1 MAQAGREDIL
11 LSIGYVYEQ
20 SSGMR
25 AAPELC
31 PSLVEEAPSEP
42 EEDAF
47 RQEEKKAVAQPEE
60 EVSGT
65 SQAEPSESS
74 EESASP
80 ESLSGETDG
89 AQKALPWML
98 TAGGLALLGF
108 CLGLWQL
115 LTKGRRSAR

>member
-1 MAQAGREDIL
+1 MRGKHRAAAYGAGR
-11 LSIGYVYEQ
+11 YVYEQ

-31 PSLVEEAPSEP
+31 PSLVEEAPSE
-42 EEDAF
+42 
-47 RQEEKKAVAQPEE
+47 PEE